1 MAKPAAIRGT
11 FADLKIIKTRKL
23 AQFIIEI
30 PIEKADEALRALGGI
45 PMSDQERW
53 VAIAR
58 IKGEDEFDPSKV
70 GPEEKPKSVGE
81 RALAQAH
88 VLCADEEFQD
98 WFRTKCVEDR
108 PIVVRDH
115 FLKAWTDGDYNEAI
129 AVLLRWKLGI
139 DSRSEL
145 LTDETASNK
154 LAEIVLEFDWRRG
167 RAAEKRRG

>member
-1 MAKPAAIRGT
+1 MTKAAIMGT
-11 FADLKIIKTRKL
+11 FSNFKIVPTRKL
-23 AQFIIEI
+23 VQVIIEI

-58 IKGEDEFDPSKV
+58 IESD
-70 GPEEKPKSVGE
+70 EKPKSVGE

-88 VLCADEEFQD
+88 VLCADEAFQD

-115 FLKAWTDGDYNEAI
+115 FLKAWTTGDYSEAI
-129 AVLLRWKLGI
+129 AVLLRWRLGI

-145 LTDETASNK
+145 LTDETARNK
-154 LAEIVLEFDWRRG
+154 LAEIVLGFDRERG

>member
-1 MAKPAAIRGT
+1 MTKPAAIMGT

-58 IKGEDEFDPSKV
+58 IKGEDE
-70 GPEEKPKSVGE
+70 KPKSVGE

-88 VLCADEEFQD
+88 LLCADDAFQD
-98 WFRTKCVEDR
+98 WFRTKSVEDR
-108 PIVVRDH
+108 PIVVRDR
-115 FLKAWTDGDYNEAI
+115 FLKAWTDGDYSESI
-129 AVLLRWKLGI
+129 AVLLRWRLGI
-139 DSRSEL
+139 ESRSEL
-145 LTDETASNK
+145 LTDETARNK
-154 LAEIVLEFDWRRG
+154 LAEIVLEFDRGRG

>member
-1 MAKPAAIRGT
+1 MSKPAAIMGT

-30 PIEKADEALRALGGI
+30 PIERADEALRALGGI

-58 IKGEDEFDPSKV
+58 IESD
-70 GPEEKPKSVGE
+70 EKPKSVGE
-81 RALAQAH
+81 RALAHAH
-88 VLCADEEFQD
+88 VLCADEDFQD
-98 WFRTKCVEDR
+98 WFRNSINQER

-115 FLKAWTDGDYNEAI
+115 FLKAWTDGDYSEAI

-145 LTDETASNK
+145 LTDETARNK
-154 LAEIVLEFDWRRG
+154 LAEIVLEFDRGRG

>member
-11 FADLKIIKTRKL
+11 FADFRIIKTRKL
-23 AQFIIEI
+23 VQIIIEI
-30 PIEKADEALRALGGI
+30 PIEKADEALRTLGGI

-58 IKGEDEFDPSKV
+58 IESD
-70 GPEEKPKSVGE
+70 EKPKSVGE

-98 WFRTKCVEDR
+98 WFRTKFVEDR

-115 FLKAWTDGDYNEAI
+115 FLKAWTDGRYDEAI
-129 AVLLRWKLGI
+129 AVLLRWRLGI
-139 DSRSEL
+139 ESRSEL
-145 LTDETASNK
+145 LTDETARNK
-154 LAEIVLEFDWRRG
+154 LAEIVLEFDRERG